1 MAAISLKIQILDK
14 EYQVNCQPEER
25 EALEYSAQLLNEKMD
40 EIRQGSHI
48 IGLERIAV
56 MAALNLAHDLIR
68 SQTSSQQVAATDTW
82 LSTARPRSEVSRRSR
97 AQPASRGGRARR
109 ASSGPAAP
117 TRPWRGASPCPRR
130 RWTARPTSGAARSSG
145 CRGRGRG

>member
-56 MAALNLAHDLIR
+56 MAALNLAHGLIR
-68 SQTSSQQVAATDTW
+68 SQASGQQAA
-82 LSTARPRSEVSRRSR
+82 
-97 AQPASRGGRARR
+97 QASDGLQAMDSKRDSVLADL
-109 ASSGPAAP
+109 AN
-117 TRPWRGASPCPRR
+117 
-130 RWTARPTSGAARSSG
+130 
-145 CRGRGRG
+145 

>member
-68 SQTSSQQVAATDTW
+68 SQASGQRDAQASNILQSMDAKLDSV
-82 LSTARPRSEVSRRSR
+82 LSDLAN
-97 AQPASRGGRARR
+97 
-109 ASSGPAAP
+109 
-117 TRPWRGASPCPRR
+117 
-130 RWTARPTSGAARSSG
+130 
-145 CRGRGRG
+145 